1 MSDPRRDRGRD
12 PHIAMET
19 RQELVA
25 EPRTESTSQTSEAEP
40 SRREAMERPLME
52 LSVWLSE
59 NPKKMQKNLK
69 AVRRQVVLDPG
80 VYYNSGIRMIERLY
94 DPQHVPLGHK
104 IFHINSDPA
113 APVAEI
119 RRRVLEGKR

>member
-59 NPKKMQKNLK
+59 HPKKMQKNLK

>member
-1 MSDPRRDRGRD
+1 MSDPRSDRRRD
-12 PHIAMET
+12 PHIAVES
-19 RQELVA
+19 RQDLLDD
-25 EPRTESTSQTSEAEP
+25 PQKESSSQTSESDP

-94 DPQHVPLGHK
+94 DPQHVALGHK
-104 IFHINSDPA
+104 MFHINSDPA